1 MWQIGVN
8 TRQIPKIRGSKMTKT
23 YTSLKGNV
31 FYLFFTV
38 FFVTC
43 LSAKNYSVKG
53 VVTDSEGNKIAKTT
67 VLLLGEDG
75 TEVQRVET
83 SKKRFGAGGGKFK
96 FKKVLPGGYSLE
108 VDAGELGSAKV
119 PVVVTDD
126 DISDIEI
133 FLPNAEPKAEKKA
146 KTKSKPK
153 AKATPKPTPKVEPPK
168 ESAVSLPIKPTP
180 GEGYILNELSFEAK
194 KMTAEIKHLNAELN
208 DLKSLSKMWVNP
220 LAIYSKEIILKN
232 GSTVFGK
239 IIYQDEKTLKVET
252 LIGYLIINRG
262 DVVRVVDNIVM
273 EEQQEYV
280 PEQIRDSYT
289 PPPMPKLAEPRY
301 VSSNPEARET
311 GKKYSA
317 NCVLMGNINEKKDTQ
332 GNVIFSGQIKNIG
345 GRRADFVKV
354 DFVFRKNWSGETKTL
369 TTFIVGI
376 YHTFE
381 SGITTDATLLPGA
394 VGTFELYVPHSFGS
408 FIGYSYVIDWMEYE

>member
-1 MWQIGVN
+1 VLKDAKCQ
-8 TRQIPKIRGSKMTKT
+8 KIRGSKMTKIH
-23 YTSLKGNV
+23 TSLRRDI

-38 FFVTC
+38 LFVTC
-43 LSAKNYSVKG
+43 LSAKDYSIKGTVK
-53 VVTDSEGNKIAKTT
+53 DSKGNKIAKTA
-67 VLLLGEDG
+67 VLLLDSDGNEKQREDTKG
-75 TEVQRVET
+75 
-83 SKKRFGAGGGKFK
+83 RFGKGSFK
-96 FKKVLPGGYSLE
+96 FKKVLPGEYRLE
-108 VDAGELGSAKV
+108 VDAGRIGKGST
-119 PVVVTDD
+119 PVVITDD

-133 FLPNAEPKAEKKA
+133 ILKKQTRSAAPNELVMHED
-146 KTKSKPK
+146 TQDESREE
-153 AKATPKPTPKVEPPK
+153 TTVLSSVQPTSDED
-168 ESAVSLPIKPTP
+168 
-180 GEGYILNELSFEAK
+180 YILNELSFEIK
-194 KMTAEIKHLNAELN
+194 KMTAEIKHLNTELN
-208 DLKSLSKMWVNP
+208 DLKSLSKMWINP
-220 LAIYSKEIILKN
+220 IAIYSKEIILKN

-280 PEQIRDSYT
+280 PEQIRDSYS
-289 PPPMPKLAEPRY
+289 PPPMPKLAEPKY
-301 VSSNPEARET
+301 VTSRSLDREA

-317 NCVLMGNINEKKDTQ
+317 NCVLMGNISEKKDTQ

-369 TTFIVGI
+369 TTFVVGT

-381 SGITTDATLLPGA
+381 SGITTDATLLPGS

>member
-1 MWQIGVN
+1 VLKYAKYQ
-8 TRQIPKIRGSKMTKT
+8 KIRGSKMTKT
-23 YTSLKGNV
+23 YSSLRGNV

-43 LSAKNYSVKG
+43 LSAKNYSIKG
-53 VVTDSEGNKIAKTT
+53 VVIDSEGNKIAKTT

-75 TEVQRVET
+75 TEVQRTET
-83 SKKRFGAGGGKFK
+83 SKKRLGTGGGKFK
-96 FKKVLPGGYSLE
+96 FKKVLPGGYSLD
-108 VDAGELGSAKV
+108 VDAGELGKANV
-119 PVVVTDD
+119 PVVVADD

-133 FLPNAEPKAEKKA
+133 VLPKAETKPKTKP
-146 KTKSKPK
+146 KTKSKTEPS
-153 AKATPKPTPKVEPPK
+153 VE
-168 ESAVSLPIKPTP
+168 SVVSLPSQPTP

-194 KMTAEIKHLNAELN
+194 KMTAEIKHLNTELN

-252 LIGYLIINRG
+252 LIGYLIINRR
-262 DVVRVVDNIVM
+262 DIVRVVDNIVM

-301 VSSNPEARET
+301 VSSSPEARKA

-317 NCVLMGNINEKKDTQ
+317 NCVLMGNISEKKDTQ

-354 DFVFRKNWSGETKTL
+354 DFVFRRNWSGETKTL

>member
-1 MWQIGVN
+1 
-8 TRQIPKIRGSKMTKT
+8 MTKT
-23 YTSLKGNV
+23 YSSLRGNV

-43 LSAKNYSVKG
+43 LSAKNYSIKG
-53 VVTDSEGNKIAKTT
+53 VVIDSEGNKIAKTT

-75 TEVQRVET
+75 TEVQRTET
-83 SKKRFGAGGGKFK
+83 SKKRLGTGGGKFK
-96 FKKVLPGGYSLE
+96 FKKVLPGGYSLD
-108 VDAGELGSAKV
+108 VDAGELGKANV
-119 PVVVTDD
+119 PVVVADD

-133 FLPNAEPKAEKKA
+133 VLPKAEPKAETKP
-146 KTKSKPK
+146 KTKPK
-153 AKATPKPTPKVEPPK
+153 AKSKTEPSVE
-168 ESAVSLPIKPTP
+168 SVVSLPSQPTP

-194 KMTAEIKHLNAELN
+194 KMTAEIKHLNTELN

-252 LIGYLIINRG
+252 LIGYLIINRR
-262 DVVRVVDNIVM
+262 DIVRVVDNIVM

-301 VSSNPEARET
+301 VSSSPEARKA

-317 NCVLMGNINEKKDTQ
+317 NCVLMGNISEKKDTQ

-354 DFVFRKNWSGETKTL
+354 DFVFRRNWSGETKTL

>member
-1 MWQIGVN
+1 
-8 TRQIPKIRGSKMTKT
+8 MTKI
-23 YTSLKGNV
+23 YSSLRRNV

-43 LSAKNYSVKG
+43 LSAKNYSIQG
-53 VVTDSEGNKIAKTT
+53 VVIDSDGNKIAKTT

-75 TEVQRVET
+75 TEVQRTET
-83 SKKRFGAGGGKFK
+83 SKKRLGTGGGKFK
-96 FKKVLPGGYSLE
+96 FKKVLPGGYSLD
-108 VDAGELGSAKV
+108 VDAGELGKANV

-133 FLPNAEPKAEKKA
+133 VLPKA
-146 KTKSKPK
+146 KTKAKTK
-153 AKATPKPTPKVEPPK
+153 AKKKVKKKVKPKVESKEDPPV
-168 ESAVSLPIKPTP
+168 ESAVSLPSQPTP
-180 GEGYILNELSFEAK
+180 GAGYILNELSFEIK
-194 KMTAEIKHLNAELN
+194 KMTAEIKHLNTELN
-208 DLKSLSKMWVNP
+208 DLKSLSKMWINP
-220 LAIYSKEIILKN
+220 LAIYSKEVILKN

-301 VSSNPEARET
+301 VSSSPEARKA

-317 NCVLMGNINEKKDTQ
+317 NCVLMGNISEKKDRQ
-332 GNVIFSGQIKNIG
+332 GNVIFTGQIKNIG

-354 DFVFRKNWSGETKTL
+354 DFVFRRNWSGETKTL
-369 TTFIVGI
+369 TTFIVGT

>member
-1 MWQIGVN
+1 MLKDTKCQ
-8 TRQIPKIRGSKMTKT
+8 KIRGSKMTKIH
-23 YTSLKGNV
+23 TSLRRDI

-38 FFVTC
+38 LFVTC
-43 LSAKNYSVKG
+43 LSAKDYSIKGTVK
-53 VVTDSEGNKIAKTT
+53 DSKGNKIAKTA
-67 VLLLGEDG
+67 VLLLDSDGNEKQREDTKG
-75 TEVQRVET
+75 
-83 SKKRFGAGGGKFK
+83 RFGKGSFK
-96 FKKVLPGGYSLE
+96 FKKVLPGEYRLE
-108 VDAGELGSAKV
+108 VDAGRIGKGST
-119 PVVVTDD
+119 PVVITDD

-133 FLPNAEPKAEKKA
+133 ILKKQTRSAAPNELVMPED
-146 KTKSKPK
+146 TQDESREE
-153 AKATPKPTPKVEPPK
+153 TTVLSSVQPTSDED
-168 ESAVSLPIKPTP
+168 
-180 GEGYILNELSFEAK
+180 YILNELSFEIK
-194 KMTAEIKHLNAELN
+194 KMTAEIKHLNTELN
-208 DLKSLSKMWVNP
+208 DLKSLSKMWINP
-220 LAIYSKEIILKN
+220 IAIYSKEIILKN

-280 PEQIRDSYT
+280 PEQIRDSYS
-289 PPPMPKLAEPRY
+289 PPPMPKLAEPKY
-301 VSSNPEARET
+301 VTSSPLDREA
-311 GKKYSA
+311 GKRYSA
-317 NCVLMGNINEKKDTQ
+317 NCVLMGNISEKKDTQ

-369 TTFIVGI
+369 TTFVVGT

-381 SGITTDATLLPGA
+381 SGITTDATLLPGS

>member
-1 MWQIGVN
+1 
-8 TRQIPKIRGSKMTKT
+8 MTKI
-23 YTSLKGNV
+23 YSSLRGNV
-31 FYLFFTV
+31 FYLFFTI

-43 LSAKNYSVKG
+43 LSAKNYSIKG
-53 VVTDSEGNKIAKTT
+53 VVIDLEGNKIAKTT

-75 TEVQRVET
+75 TEVQRTET
-83 SKKRFGAGGGKFK
+83 SKKRLGTGGGKFK
-96 FKKVLPGGYSLE
+96 FKKVLPGGYSLD
-108 VDAGELGSAKV
+108 VDAGELGKANV
-119 PVVVTDD
+119 PVVVADD

-133 FLPNAEPKAEKKA
+133 LLPKA
-146 KTKSKPK
+146 KTKAKT
-153 AKATPKPTPKVEPPK
+153 KATPKAEPLV
-168 ESAVSLPIKPTP
+168 ESAVSFPVQPTP

-194 KMTAEIKHLNAELN
+194 KMTAEIKHLNTELN
-208 DLKSLSKMWVNP
+208 DLKSLSKMWINP

-252 LIGYLIINRG
+252 LIGYLIINRR
-262 DVVRVVDNIVM
+262 DIVRVVDNIVM

-301 VSSNPEARET
+301 VSSSPEARKA

-317 NCVLMGNINEKKDTQ
+317 NCVLMGNISEKKDTQ

-354 DFVFRKNWSGETKTL
+354 DFVFRRNWSGETKTL

>member
-1 MWQIGVN
+1 VLKDAKCQ
-8 TRQIPKIRGSKMTKT
+8 KIRGSKMTKIH
-23 YTSLKGNV
+23 TSLRRDI

-38 FFVTC
+38 LFVTC
-43 LSAKNYSVKG
+43 LSAKDYSIKGTVK
-53 VVTDSEGNKIAKTT
+53 DSKGNKIAKTA
-67 VLLLGEDG
+67 VLLLDSDGNEKQREDTKG
-75 TEVQRVET
+75 
-83 SKKRFGAGGGKFK
+83 RFGKGSFK
-96 FKKVLPGGYSLE
+96 FKKVLPGEYRLE
-108 VDAGELGSAKV
+108 VDAGRIGKGST
-119 PVVVTDD
+119 PVVITDD

-133 FLPNAEPKAEKKA
+133 ILKKQTRSAAPNELVMPED
-146 KTKSKPK
+146 TQDESREE
-153 AKATPKPTPKVEPPK
+153 TTVLSSVQPTSDED
-168 ESAVSLPIKPTP
+168 
-180 GEGYILNELSFEAK
+180 YILNELSFEIK
-194 KMTAEIKHLNAELN
+194 KMTAEIKHLNTELN
-208 DLKSLSKMWVNP
+208 DLKSLSKMWINP
-220 LAIYSKEIILKN
+220 IAIYSKEIILKN

-280 PEQIRDSYT
+280 PEQIRDSYS
-289 PPPMPKLAEPRY
+289 PPPMPKLAEPKY
-301 VSSNPEARET
+301 VTSRSLDREA

-317 NCVLMGNINEKKDTQ
+317 NCVLMGNISEKKDTQ

-369 TTFIVGI
+369 TTFVVGT

-381 SGITTDATLLPGA
+381 SGITTDATLLPGS

>member
-1 MWQIGVN
+1 MS
-8 TRQIPKIRGSKMTKT
+8 RQP
-23 YTSLKGNV
+23 
-31 FYLFFTV
+31 
-38 FFVTC
+38 
-43 LSAKNYSVKG
+43 
-53 VVTDSEGNKIAKTT
+53 TT
-67 VLLLGEDG
+67 
-75 TEVQRVET
+75 
-83 SKKRFGAGGGKFK
+83 
-96 FKKVLPGGYSLE
+96 
-108 VDAGELGSAKV
+108 
-119 PVVVTDD
+119 
-126 DISDIEI
+126 
-133 FLPNAEPKAEKKA
+133 
-146 KTKSKPK
+146 
-153 AKATPKPTPKVEPPK
+153 
-168 ESAVSLPIKPTP
+168 
-180 GEGYILNELSFEAK
+180 GEGYILNELSFEIK
-194 KMTAEIKHLNAELN
+194 KMTAEIKHLNTELN
-208 DLKSLSKMWVNP
+208 DLKSLSKMWINP
-220 LAIYSKEIILKN
+220 LAIYSKEVILKN

-301 VSSNPEARET
+301 VSSSPEARKA

-317 NCVLMGNINEKKDTQ
+317 NCVLMGNISEKKDRQ
-332 GNVIFSGQIKNIG
+332 GNVIFTGQIKNIG

-354 DFVFRKNWSGETKTL
+354 DFVFRRNWSGETKTL

>member
-1 MWQIGVN
+1 
-8 TRQIPKIRGSKMTKT
+8 MTKT
-23 YTSLKGNV
+23 YSSLRGNV

-43 LSAKNYSVKG
+43 LSAKNYSIKG
-53 VVTDSEGNKIAKTT
+53 VVIDSDGNKIAKTT

-75 TEVQRVET
+75 TEVQRTET
-83 SKKRFGAGGGKFK
+83 SKKRLGTGGGKFK
-96 FKKVLPGGYSLE
+96 FKKVLPGGYSLD
-108 VDAGELGSAKV
+108 VDAGELGKANV
-119 PVVVTDD
+119 PVVVADD

-133 FLPNAEPKAEKKA
+133 VLPKAETKPKTKP
-146 KTKSKPK
+146 KTKSKTEPS
-153 AKATPKPTPKVEPPK
+153 VE
-168 ESAVSLPIKPTP
+168 SVVSLPSQPTP

-194 KMTAEIKHLNAELN
+194 KMTAEIKHLNTELN

-252 LIGYLIINRG
+252 LIGYLIINRR
-262 DVVRVVDNIVM
+262 DIVRVVDNIVM

-301 VSSNPEARET
+301 VSSSPEARKA

-317 NCVLMGNINEKKDTQ
+317 NCVLMGNISEKKDTQ

-354 DFVFRKNWSGETKTL
+354 DFVFRRNWSGETKTL

>member
-1 MWQIGVN
+1 
-8 TRQIPKIRGSKMTKT
+8 MTKT
-23 YTSLKGNV
+23 YSSLRGNV

-43 LSAKNYSVKG
+43 LSAKNYSIKG
-53 VVTDSEGNKIAKTT
+53 VVIDSEGNKIAKTT

-75 TEVQRVET
+75 TEVQRTET
-83 SKKRFGAGGGKFK
+83 SKKRLGAGGGKFK
-96 FKKVLPGGYSLE
+96 FKKVLPGGYSLD
-108 VDAGELGSAKV
+108 VDAGELGKANV
-119 PVVVTDD
+119 PVVVADD
-126 DISDIEI
+126 DISDVEI
-133 FLPNAEPKAEKKA
+133 ILPKA
-146 KTKSKPK
+146 KTKAKKKVKTKTTPK
-153 AKATPKPTPKVEPPK
+153 AEPPV
-168 ESAVSLPIKPTP
+168 ESAVSLSSQPTP
-180 GEGYILNELSFEAK
+180 GEGYILNELSFEIK
-194 KMTAEIKHLNAELN
+194 KMTAEIKHLNTELN
-208 DLKSLSKMWVNP
+208 DLKSLSKMWINP

-262 DVVRVVDNIVM
+262 DVVRVVDNVVM

-301 VSSNPEARET
+301 VSSSPEAREA

-317 NCVLMGNINEKKDTQ
+317 NCVLMGNISEKKDTQ
-332 GNVIFSGQIKNIG
+332 GNVIFAGQIKNIG

-354 DFVFRKNWSGETKTL
+354 DFVFRRNWSGETKTL
-369 TTFIVGI
+369 TTFLVGV

>member
-1 MWQIGVN
+1 
-8 TRQIPKIRGSKMTKT
+8 MTKI
-23 YTSLKGNV
+23 YSSLRRNV
-31 FYLFFTV
+31 FYLFFTI

-43 LSAKNYSVKG
+43 LSAKNYSIKG
-53 VVTDSEGNKIAKTT
+53 VVIDSEGNKIAKTT

-75 TEVQRVET
+75 TEVQRTET
-83 SKKRFGAGGGKFK
+83 SKKRLGAGGGKFK

-108 VDAGELGSAKV
+108 VDAGEMGNANV
-119 PVVVTDD
+119 PVVVADD

-133 FLPNAEPKAEKKA
+133 ILPKA
-146 KTKSKPK
+146 KPK
-153 AKATPKPTPKVEPPK
+153 AKPEAKSKAKSKAKPKAKSKAKPKAKPKAKSKAKPKAGPPV
-168 ESAVSLPIKPTP
+168 ESAVSLSRQPTT
-180 GEGYILNELSFEAK
+180 GEGYILNELSFEIK
-194 KMTAEIKHLNAELN
+194 KMTAEIKHLNTELN
-208 DLKSLSKMWVNP
+208 DLKSLSKMWINP
-220 LAIYSKEIILKN
+220 LAIYSKEVILKN

-262 DVVRVVDNIVM
+262 DVVRVVDNIAM

-301 VSSNPEARET
+301 VSSSPEARKA

-317 NCVLMGNINEKKDTQ
+317 NCVLMGNISEKKDRQ
-332 GNVIFSGQIKNIG
+332 GNVIFTGQIKNIG

-354 DFVFRKNWSGETKTL
+354 DFVFRRNWSGETKTL

>member
-1 MWQIGVN
+1 MLKDAKCQ
-8 TRQIPKIRGSKMTKT
+8 KIRGSKMTKIH
-23 YTSLKGNV
+23 TSLRRDI

-38 FFVTC
+38 LFVTC
-43 LSAKNYSVKG
+43 LSAKDYSIKGTVK
-53 VVTDSEGNKIAKTT
+53 DSKGNKIAKTA
-67 VLLLGEDG
+67 VLLLDSDGNEKQREDTKG
-75 TEVQRVET
+75 
-83 SKKRFGAGGGKFK
+83 RFGKGSFK
-96 FKKVLPGGYSLE
+96 FKKVLPGEYRLE
-108 VDAGELGSAKV
+108 VDAGRIGKGST
-119 PVVVTDD
+119 PVVITDD

-133 FLPNAEPKAEKKA
+133 ILKKQTRSAAPNELVMHED
-146 KTKSKPK
+146 TQDESREE
-153 AKATPKPTPKVEPPK
+153 TTVLSSVQPTSDED
-168 ESAVSLPIKPTP
+168 
-180 GEGYILNELSFEAK
+180 YILNELSFEIK
-194 KMTAEIKHLNAELN
+194 KMTAEIKHLNTELN
-208 DLKSLSKMWVNP
+208 DLKSLSKMWINP
-220 LAIYSKEIILKN
+220 IAIYSKEIILKN

-301 VSSNPEARET
+301 VSSSPEARKA

-317 NCVLMGNINEKKDTQ
+317 NCVLMGNISEKKDRQ
-332 GNVIFSGQIKNIG
+332 GNVIFTGQIKNIG

-354 DFVFRKNWSGETKTL
+354 DFVFRRNWSGETKTL

>member
-1 MWQIGVN
+1 MLKYAKYQ
-8 TRQIPKIRGSKMTKT
+8 KIRGSKMTKI
-23 YTSLKGNV
+23 YSSLRRNV

-43 LSAKNYSVKG
+43 LSAKNYSIKG
-53 VVTDSEGNKIAKTT
+53 VVIDSEGNKIAKTT

-75 TEVQRVET
+75 TEVQRTET
-83 SKKRFGAGGGKFK
+83 SKKRLGAGGGKFK
-96 FKKVLPGGYSLE
+96 FKKVLPGGYSLD
-108 VDAGELGSAKV
+108 VDAGELGKANV
-119 PVVVTDD
+119 PVVVADD
-126 DISDIEI
+126 DISDVEI
-133 FLPNAEPKAEKKA
+133 ILPKA
-146 KTKSKPK
+146 KTKTTPK
-153 AKATPKPTPKVEPPK
+153 AEPPV
-168 ESAVSLPIKPTP
+168 ESAVSLSSQPTP
-180 GEGYILNELSFEAK
+180 GEGYILNELSFEIK
-194 KMTAEIKHLNAELN
+194 KMTAEIKHLNTELN
-208 DLKSLSKMWVNP
+208 DLKSLSKMWINP

-262 DVVRVVDNIVM
+262 DVVRVVDNVVM

-301 VSSNPEARET
+301 VSSSPEAREA

-317 NCVLMGNINEKKDTQ
+317 NCVLMGNISEKKDTQ
-332 GNVIFSGQIKNIG
+332 GNVIFAGQIKNIG

-354 DFVFRKNWSGETKTL
+354 DFVFRRNWSGETKTL
-369 TTFIVGI
+369 TTFLVGV

>member
-1 MWQIGVN
+1 MLKYAKYQ
-8 TRQIPKIRGSKMTKT
+8 KIRGSKMTKT
-23 YTSLKGNV
+23 YSSLRGNV

-43 LSAKNYSVKG
+43 LSAKNYSIKG
-53 VVTDSEGNKIAKTT
+53 VVIDSEGNKIAKTT

-75 TEVQRVET
+75 TEVQRTET
-83 SKKRFGAGGGKFK
+83 SKKRLGTGGGKFK
-96 FKKVLPGGYSLE
+96 FKKVLPGGYSLD
-108 VDAGELGSAKV
+108 VDAGELGKANV
-119 PVVVTDD
+119 PVVVADD

-133 FLPNAEPKAEKKA
+133 VLPKAEPKAETKP
-146 KTKSKPK
+146 KTKPK
-153 AKATPKPTPKVEPPK
+153 AKSKTEPSVE
-168 ESAVSLPIKPTP
+168 SVVSLPSQPTP

-194 KMTAEIKHLNAELN
+194 KMTAEIKHLNTELN

-252 LIGYLIINRG
+252 LIGYLIINRR
-262 DVVRVVDNIVM
+262 DIVRVVDNIVM

-301 VSSNPEARET
+301 VSSSPEARKA

-317 NCVLMGNINEKKDTQ
+317 NCVLMGNISEKKDTQ

-354 DFVFRKNWSGETKTL
+354 DFVFRRNWSGETKTL

>member
-1 MWQIGVN
+1 M
-8 TRQIPKIRGSKMTKT
+8 
-23 YTSLKGNV
+23 
-31 FYLFFTV
+31 
-38 FFVTC
+38 
-43 LSAKNYSVKG
+43 
-53 VVTDSEGNKIAKTT
+53 IAKT
-67 VLLLGEDG
+67 
-75 TEVQRVET
+75 
-83 SKKRFGAGGGKFK
+83 KAK
-96 FKKVLPGGYSLE
+96 KKVKTKAES
-108 VDAGELGSAKV
+108 K
-119 PVVVTDD
+119 
-126 DISDIEI
+126 
-133 FLPNAEPKAEKKA
+133 AEP
-146 KTKSKPK
+146 P
-153 AKATPKPTPKVEPPK
+153 VESP
-168 ESAVSLPIKPTP
+168 VSLPSQPTP
-180 GEGYILNELSFEAK
+180 GAGYILNELSFEIK
-194 KMTAEIKHLNAELN
+194 KMTAEIKHLNTELN
-208 DLKSLSKMWVNP
+208 DLKSLSKMWINP
-220 LAIYSKEIILKN
+220 LAIYSKEVILKN

-301 VSSNPEARET
+301 VSSSPEARKA

-317 NCVLMGNINEKKDTQ
+317 NCVLMGNISEKKDTQ
-332 GNVIFSGQIKNIG
+332 GNVIFTGQIKNIG

-354 DFVFRKNWSGETKTL
+354 DFVFRRNWSGETKTL
-369 TTFIVGI
+369 TTFIVGT

>member
-1 MWQIGVN
+1 MLKDAKCQ
-8 TRQIPKIRGSKMTKT
+8 KIRGSKMTKIH
-23 YTSLKGNV
+23 TSLRRDI

-38 FFVTC
+38 LFVTC
-43 LSAKNYSVKG
+43 LSAKDYSIKGTVK
-53 VVTDSEGNKIAKTT
+53 DSKGNKIAKTA
-67 VLLLGEDG
+67 VLLLDSDGNEKQREDTKG
-75 TEVQRVET
+75 
-83 SKKRFGAGGGKFK
+83 RFGKGSFK
-96 FKKVLPGGYSLE
+96 FKKVLPGEYRLE
-108 VDAGELGSAKV
+108 VDAGRIGKGST
-119 PVVVTDD
+119 PVVITDD

-133 FLPNAEPKAEKKA
+133 ILKKQTRSAAPNELVMPED
-146 KTKSKPK
+146 TQDESREE
-153 AKATPKPTPKVEPPK
+153 TTVLSSVQPTSDED
-168 ESAVSLPIKPTP
+168 
-180 GEGYILNELSFEAK
+180 YILNELSFEIK
-194 KMTAEIKHLNAELN
+194 KMTAEIKHLNTELN
-208 DLKSLSKMWVNP
+208 DLKSLSKMWINP
-220 LAIYSKEIILKN
+220 IAIYSKEIILKN

-280 PEQIRDSYT
+280 PEQIRDSYS
-289 PPPMPKLAEPRY
+289 PPPMPKLAEPKY
-301 VSSNPEARET
+301 VTSRSLDREA

-317 NCVLMGNINEKKDTQ
+317 NCVLMGNISEKKDTQ

-369 TTFIVGI
+369 TTFVVGT

-381 SGITTDATLLPGA
+381 SGITTDATLLPGS

>member
-1 MWQIGVN
+1 
-8 TRQIPKIRGSKMTKT
+8 MTKIH
-23 YTSLKGNV
+23 TSLRRDI

-38 FFVTC
+38 LFVTC
-43 LSAKNYSVKG
+43 LSAKDYSIKGTVK
-53 VVTDSEGNKIAKTT
+53 DSKGNKIAKTA
-67 VLLLGEDG
+67 VLLLDSDGNEKQREDTKG
-75 TEVQRVET
+75 
-83 SKKRFGAGGGKFK
+83 RFGKGSFK
-96 FKKVLPGGYSLE
+96 FKKVLPGEYRLE
-108 VDAGELGSAKV
+108 VDAGRIGKGST
-119 PVVVTDD
+119 PVVITDD

-133 FLPNAEPKAEKKA
+133 ILKKQTRSAAPNELVMHED
-146 KTKSKPK
+146 TQDESREE
-153 AKATPKPTPKVEPPK
+153 TTVLSSVQPTSDED
-168 ESAVSLPIKPTP
+168 
-180 GEGYILNELSFEAK
+180 YILNELSFEIK
-194 KMTAEIKHLNAELN
+194 KMTAEIKHLNTELN
-208 DLKSLSKMWVNP
+208 DLKSLSKMWINP
-220 LAIYSKEIILKN
+220 IAIYSKEIILKN

-280 PEQIRDSYT
+280 PEQIRDSYS
-289 PPPMPKLAEPRY
+289 PPPMPKLAEPKY
-301 VSSNPEARET
+301 VTSSPLDREA

-317 NCVLMGNINEKKDTQ
+317 NCVLMGNISEKKDTQ

-369 TTFIVGI
+369 TTFVVGT

-381 SGITTDATLLPGA
+381 SGITTDATLLPGS

>member
-1 MWQIGVN
+1 MLKYAKYQ
-8 TRQIPKIRGSKMTKT
+8 KIRGSKMTKI
-23 YTSLKGNV
+23 YSSLRRNV

-43 LSAKNYSVKG
+43 LSAKNYSIKG
-53 VVTDSEGNKIAKTT
+53 VVIDSEGNKIAKTT

-75 TEVQRVET
+75 TEVQRTET
-83 SKKRFGAGGGKFK
+83 SKKRLGAGGGKFK

-108 VDAGELGSAKV
+108 VDAGELGKANV
-119 PVVVTDD
+119 PVVVADD

-133 FLPNAEPKAEKKA
+133 VLPKAKKKVKKKA
-146 KTKSKPK
+146 KKK
-153 AKATPKPTPKVEPPK
+153 AKKKVKPKVESKADPPV
-168 ESAVSLPIKPTP
+168 ESAVSLPSQPTP
-180 GEGYILNELSFEAK
+180 GEGYILNELSFEIK
-194 KMTAEIKHLNAELN
+194 KMTAEIKHLNTELN
-208 DLKSLSKMWVNP
+208 DLKSLSKMWINP
-220 LAIYSKEIILKN
+220 LAIYSKEVILKN

-301 VSSNPEARET
+301 VSSSPEARKA

-317 NCVLMGNINEKKDTQ
+317 NCVLMGNISEKKDTQ
-332 GNVIFSGQIKNIG
+332 GNVIFTGQIKNIG

-354 DFVFRKNWSGETKTL
+354 DFVFRRNWSGETKTL
-369 TTFIVGI
+369 TTFIVGT

>member
-1 MWQIGVN
+1 
-8 TRQIPKIRGSKMTKT
+8 MTKI
-23 YTSLKGNV
+23 YSSLRRNV

-43 LSAKNYSVKG
+43 LSAKNYSIKG
-53 VVTDSEGNKIAKTT
+53 VVIDSEGNKIAKTT

-75 TEVQRVET
+75 TEVQRTET
-83 SKKRFGAGGGKFK
+83 SKKRLGAGGGKFK
-96 FKKVLPGGYSLE
+96 FKKVLPGGYSLD
-108 VDAGELGSAKV
+108 VDAGELGKANV
-119 PVVVTDD
+119 PVVVADD
-126 DISDIEI
+126 DISDVEI
-133 FLPNAEPKAEKKA
+133 ILPKA
-146 KTKSKPK
+146 KTK
-153 AKATPKPTPKVEPPK
+153 ATPKAEPPV
-168 ESAVSLPIKPTP
+168 ESAVSLSSQPTP
-180 GEGYILNELSFEAK
+180 GEGYILNELSFEIK
-194 KMTAEIKHLNAELN
+194 KMTAEIKHLNTELN
-208 DLKSLSKMWVNP
+208 DLKSLSKMWINP

-262 DVVRVVDNIVM
+262 DVVRVVDNVVM

-301 VSSNPEARET
+301 VSSSPEAREA

-317 NCVLMGNINEKKDTQ
+317 NCVLMGNISEKKDTQ
-332 GNVIFSGQIKNIG
+332 GNVIFAGQIKNIG

-354 DFVFRKNWSGETKTL
+354 DFVFRRNWSGETKTL
-369 TTFIVGI
+369 TTFLVGV

>member
-1 MWQIGVN
+1 MLKDAKCQ
-8 TRQIPKIRGSKMTKT
+8 KIRGSKMTKIH
-23 YTSLKGNV
+23 TSLRRDI

-38 FFVTC
+38 LFVTC
-43 LSAKNYSVKG
+43 LSAKDYSIKGTVK
-53 VVTDSEGNKIAKTT
+53 DSKGNKIAKTA
-67 VLLLGEDG
+67 VLLLDSDGNEKQREDTKG
-75 TEVQRVET
+75 
-83 SKKRFGAGGGKFK
+83 RFGKGSFK
-96 FKKVLPGGYSLE
+96 FKKVLPGEYRLE
-108 VDAGELGSAKV
+108 VDAGRIGKGST
-119 PVVVTDD
+119 PVVITDD
-126 DISDIEI
+126 DISDVEI
-133 FLPNAEPKAEKKA
+133 FLKKQTRSAAPNELVMHED
-146 KTKSKPK
+146 TQDESREE
-153 AKATPKPTPKVEPPK
+153 TTVLSSVQPTSDED
-168 ESAVSLPIKPTP
+168 
-180 GEGYILNELSFEAK
+180 YILNELSFEIK
-194 KMTAEIKHLNAELN
+194 KMTAEIKYLNTELN
-208 DLKSLSKMWVNP
+208 DLKSLSKMWINP
-220 LAIYSKEIILKN
+220 IAIYSKEIILKN

-280 PEQIRDSYT
+280 PEQIRDSYS
-289 PPPMPKLAEPRY
+289 PPPMPKLAEPKY
-301 VSSNPEARET
+301 VTSRSLDREA

-317 NCVLMGNINEKKDTQ
+317 NCVLMGNISEKKDTQ

-369 TTFIVGI
+369 TTFVVGT

-381 SGITTDATLLPGA
+381 SGITTDATLLPGS

>member
-1 MWQIGVN
+1 MLKDAKCQ
-8 TRQIPKIRGSKMTKT
+8 KIRGSKMTKIH
-23 YTSLKGNV
+23 TSLRRDI

-38 FFVTC
+38 LFVTC
-43 LSAKNYSVKG
+43 LSAKDYSIKGTVK
-53 VVTDSEGNKIAKTT
+53 DSKGNKIAKTA
-67 VLLLGEDG
+67 VLLLDSDGNEKQREDTKG
-75 TEVQRVET
+75 
-83 SKKRFGAGGGKFK
+83 RFGKGSFK
-96 FKKVLPGGYSLE
+96 FKKVLPGEYRLE
-108 VDAGELGSAKV
+108 VDAGRIGKGST
-119 PVVVTDD
+119 PVVITDD

-133 FLPNAEPKAEKKA
+133 ILKKQTRSAAPNELVMHED
-146 KTKSKPK
+146 TQDESREE
-153 AKATPKPTPKVEPPK
+153 TTVLSSVQPTSDED
-168 ESAVSLPIKPTP
+168 
-180 GEGYILNELSFEAK
+180 YILNELSFEIK
-194 KMTAEIKHLNAELN
+194 KMTAEIKHLNTELN
-208 DLKSLSKMWVNP
+208 DLKSLSKMWINP
-220 LAIYSKEIILKN
+220 IAIYSKEIILKN

-280 PEQIRDSYT
+280 PEQIRDSYS
-289 PPPMPKLAEPRY
+289 PPPMPKLAEPKY
-301 VSSNPEARET
+301 VTSSPLDREA

-317 NCVLMGNINEKKDTQ
+317 NCVLMGNISEKKDTQ

-369 TTFIVGI
+369 TTFVVGT

-381 SGITTDATLLPGA
+381 SGITTDATLLPGS

>member
-1 MWQIGVN
+1 
-8 TRQIPKIRGSKMTKT
+8 MTKI
-23 YTSLKGNV
+23 YSSLRRNV

-43 LSAKNYSVKG
+43 LSAKNYSIKG
-53 VVTDSEGNKIAKTT
+53 VVIDSEGNKIAKTT

-75 TEVQRVET
+75 TEVQRTET
-83 SKKRFGAGGGKFK
+83 SKKRLGAGGGKFK
-96 FKKVLPGGYSLE
+96 FKKVLPGGYSLD
-108 VDAGELGSAKV
+108 VDAGELGKANV
-119 PVVVTDD
+119 PVVVADD
-126 DISDIEI
+126 DISDVEI
-133 FLPNAEPKAEKKA
+133 ILPKVKTKTTPKAE
-146 KTKSKPK
+146 
-153 AKATPKPTPKVEPPK
+153 PPV
-168 ESAVSLPIKPTP
+168 ESAVSLSSQPTP
-180 GEGYILNELSFEAK
+180 GEGYILNELSFEIK
-194 KMTAEIKHLNAELN
+194 KMTAEIKHLNTELN
-208 DLKSLSKMWVNP
+208 DLKSLSKMWINP

-262 DVVRVVDNIVM
+262 DVVRVVDNVVM

-301 VSSNPEARET
+301 VSSSPEAREA

-317 NCVLMGNINEKKDTQ
+317 NCVLMGNISEKKDTQ
-332 GNVIFSGQIKNIG
+332 GNVIFAGQIKNIG

-354 DFVFRKNWSGETKTL
+354 DFVFRRNWSGETKTL
-369 TTFIVGI
+369 TTFLVGV